1 MFALVADV
9 ETYPE
14 FLPMCQKLK
23 VLKRDEDEAGDP
35 RLIASMQVGFKAIR
49 ETFVSRVILREAQN
63 RIEVEYIDGP
73 FKRLRNIWSFSDT
86 AEPGVSTVDFSIDY
100 EFRSR
105 TLSLLMGSM
114 FDAAFRRFAQAFE
127 ERADPRV
134 RAQLSQARLRLCA
147 FEQAERVCN
156 GEPTDFALG

>member
-9 ETYPE
+9 EAYPE

-23 VLKRDEDEAGDP
+23 VLKRDADEAGDP
-35 RLIASMQVGFKAIR
+35 RLVANMEVGFKAIH
-49 ETFVSRVILREAQN
+49 ETFVSRVILREAQS

-73 FKRLRNIWSFSDT
+73 FKRLRNVWTFAD
-86 AEPGVSTVDFSIDY
+86 AVEPGISTIDFAIDY

-105 TLSLLMGSM
+105 TLGLLMGSM

-127 ERADPRV
+127 ERADLIYG
-134 RAQLSQARLRLCA
+134 RA
-147 FEQAERVCN
+147 
-156 GEPTDFALG
+156 